1 MGALDYNTSKD
12 ILQLIEEVNH
22 KYHNTIIIVTH
33 NDAIKNM
40 ADHIIKLRDGK
51 IGKYLVIFLFITL
64 TIAFVSGFL
73 VADNSMK
80 TAYDQSFN
88 KYNVEDG
95 NFELS
100 SEITSELN
108 NNLESKE
115 NIDIY
120 KNWYLEKS
128 VLSDETLRIFSNR
141 LQINLA

>member
-1 MGALDYNTSKD
+1 
-12 ILQLIEEVNH
+12 
-22 KYHNTIIIVTH
+22 
-33 NDAIKNM
+33 
-40 ADHIIKLRDGK
+40 
-51 IGKYLVIFLFITL
+51 
-64 TIAFVSGFL
+64 
-73 VADNSMK
+73 MK